1 MKVPKWSSML
11 FSDVSWTKPS
21 SYLEAP
27 INPPYIFLQDEAPEM
42 AKLPHKF
49 VSELAF
55 WWIKKNIHGLHVFA
69 TNMAWFQTVF
79 HVFFF
84 VPQQKWLCIPV
95 FSNPKSSSHHILTTM
110 NHNCSTIMN
119 HNFPFMKTIIYEN
132 HASFST
138 GFSHEISH
146 PALGMGSPPWIPW
159 IHGPNTS
166 PPRRGRCVHRWRQ
179 PQTRSRPRGLRG
191 HENGDW
197 WSFMVMNGHL

>member
-84 VPQQKWLCIPV
+84 FLFRSKNGFVSQ
-95 FSNPKSSSHHILTTM
+95 FSVTQ
-110 NHNCSTIMN
+110 NHRV
-119 HNFPFMKTIIYEN
+119 II
-132 HASFST
+132 F
-138 GFSHEISH
+138 
-146 PALGMGSPPWIPW
+146 
-159 IHGPNTS
+159 
-166 PPRRGRCVHRWRQ
+166 
-179 PQTRSRPRGLRG
+179 
-191 HENGDW
+191 
-197 WSFMVMNGHL
+197 